1 MFCTNNCTANLEC
14 NAIITFLRQN
24 CSEICNTLMQAFK
37 WRVYKI
43 EGKNNFWHN
52 KSKYHFQIEEGVLR
66 ILTFSLVST
75 IKKYI
80 TA

>member
-1 MFCTNNCTANLEC
+1 
-14 NAIITFLRQN
+14 
-24 CSEICNTLMQAFK
+24 MQAFK